1 MDEGDQPYEDDE
13 AAVAD
18 SDTESNW
25 SEWNEPAAAGTESAE
40 DAAVAGSGGKQEE
53 TTAVAV
59 ARPLSV
65 AAAEQLGES
74 QNLVAA
80 YKQAIDGLKA
90 CGAMTAVQQVDN
102 EMRKELRRQRVAATE
117 QPAAADALLEL
128 KQARQSA
135 EVEHRLAVR
144 DANKREKE
152 LTMLRK
158 ETKRANELLRKRKQ
172 DLLSI
177 ESILETRHAMKRYS
191 PEALGQ
197 GKARSGGVAAR
208 RLRYEVLDKMAKLGI
223 GLYSVPEE

>member
-1 MDEGDQPYEDDE
+1 MNGEKPYEDDE

-25 SEWNEPAAAGTESAE
+25 SEWNEPAAAGTESTE

-59 ARPLSV
+59 ARPLSA

-74 QNLVAA
+74 QNLAAA

-90 CGAMTAVQQVDN
+90 CGAMTAVQQLDN

-117 QPAAADALLEL
+117 QPAVADALLEV

-144 DANKREKE
+144 DANKKG
-152 LTMLRK
+152 K
-158 ETKRANELLRKRKQ
+158 GV
-172 DLLSI
+172 D
-177 ESILETRHAMKRYS
+177 HA
-191 PEALGQ
+191 P
-197 GKARSGGVAAR
+197 
-208 RLRYEVLDKMAKLGI
+208 
-223 GLYSVPEE
+223 